1 MDCPK
6 CGAATIA
13 FEIPGELR
21 GYVPGDEPTVAL
33 CTRCLTLHPAPETE
47 ASAEPDFETVSD
59 AFPRGEDE
67 GAIAMAMAVGL
78 LDSFALYRRE
88 IETLIERVEHAGTD
102 PLLILDRLAGDPGT
116 EPAVDLRR
124 RRQHLEGTLD

>member
-21 GYVPGDEPTVAL
+21 EYVPGDEPTVAL
-33 CTRCLTLHPAPETE
+33 CRRCLTLHPAPETE
-47 ASAEPDFETVSD
+47 ASTDPDFTIVSD
-59 AFPRGEDE
+59 AFPRREDE
-67 GAIAMAMAVGL
+67 GAIAMVLAVGS

-88 IETLIERVEHAGTD
+88 IEALIEQVEQAGTD
-102 PLLILDRLAGDPGT
+102 PLLLLDRLADDPET